1 MRKFTSLLL
10 SLALTFAVAA
20 IGGWVT
26 AGSVSTW
33 YPTLVKPSF
42 NPPDWIFGPVW
53 TALYASMA
61 VAAWRV
67 WSRLGTLRHRALAFY
82 GVQLA
87 LNLLWSVL
95 FFGAHQIGWA
105 LIEIAVLLAAIAGTM
120 IAFWRIDRL
129 AGLALVPYGA
139 WVAFAGVL
147 NAAIW
152 RLN

>member
-1 MRKFTSLLL
+1 VRKFTSLLL